1 MSLRYCSGVFFLT
14 RFLNSH
20 IVFLSIWYAILIS
33 VFKIIQAYIVSKILM
48 GVLSFEKANWPKY
61 LQDQLKHGGQ
71 SRLSL
76 NYDWKEIALI
86 NVLMNNLKHR
96 QSLNNEFIRP
106 TEEFG
111 QPILIP
117 KTDAVDCFFPAC
129 RGSLISNT
137 GQGRKTTVTIAIT
150 TNQQRNSSQS
160 KTANNTKTYVYIG
173 VGAGALLVGTGGAI
187 SLIKWI
193 HKKKSQQRVIDVDS
207 S

>member
-1 MSLRYCSGVFFLT
+1 MSLRYCSGGFFLT

-20 IVFLSIWYAILIS
+20 IVFVNLICHFNFSFQNYSSIHCFKNTNGRFIFWKGELAQVPTRAIKTWRSKLI
-33 VFKIIQAYIVSKILM
+33 VDELR
-48 GVLSFEKANWPKY
+48 
-61 LQDQLKHGGQ
+61 LK
-71 SRLSL
+71 
-76 NYDWKEIALI
+76 KIALI

-137 GQGRKTTVTIAIT
+137 GQ
-150 TNQQRNSSQS
+150 
-160 KTANNTKTYVYIG
+160 
-173 VGAGALLVGTGGAI
+173 
-187 SLIKWI
+187 
-193 HKKKSQQRVIDVDS
+193 
-207 S
+207 

>member
-1 MSLRYCSGVFFLT
+1 MGFFSHKIFKLTYCLVDNLICHFNFSFQNYSSIHCLKNTNGRFIFWKGELAQVPTRPIKTWRSKPIVDELR
-14 RFLNSH
+14 
-20 IVFLSIWYAILIS
+20 
-33 VFKIIQAYIVSKILM
+33 
-48 GVLSFEKANWPKY
+48 
-61 LQDQLKHGGQ
+61 LK
-71 SRLSL
+71 
-76 NYDWKEIALI
+76 KIALI

-129 RGSLISNT
+129 RGSLISIT
-137 GQGRKTTVTIAIT
+137 DQGRKTTVTIAIT

-193 HKKKSQQRVIDVDS
+193 HKKKSQQRVIDVYS

>member
-1 MSLRYCSGVFFLT
+1 
-14 RFLNSH
+14 
-20 IVFLSIWYAILIS
+20 
-33 VFKIIQAYIVSKILM
+33 
-48 GVLSFEKANWPKY
+48 
-61 LQDQLKHGGQ
+61 
-71 SRLSL
+71 
-76 NYDWKEIALI
+76 
-86 NVLMNNLKHR
+86 MNNLKHR

-117 KTDAVDCFFPAC
+117 KTDAVDCFFAAC

-193 HKKKSQQRVIDVDS
+193 HKKKSQQRVTDVDS

>member
-33 VFKIIQAYIVSKILM
+33 VFKIIQA
-48 GVLSFEKANWPKY
+48 
-61 LQDQLKHGGQ
+61 
-71 SRLSL
+71 
-76 NYDWKEIALI
+76 
-86 NVLMNNLKHR
+86 
-96 QSLNNEFIRP
+96 
-106 TEEFG
+106 
-111 QPILIP
+111 
-117 KTDAVDCFFPAC
+117 KTDAVDCFFAAC

-193 HKKKSQQRVIDVDS
+193 HKKKSQQRVTDVDS
-207 S
+207 SWLKFSYWNKCKLIVNVVHLYLILFIIRVNET